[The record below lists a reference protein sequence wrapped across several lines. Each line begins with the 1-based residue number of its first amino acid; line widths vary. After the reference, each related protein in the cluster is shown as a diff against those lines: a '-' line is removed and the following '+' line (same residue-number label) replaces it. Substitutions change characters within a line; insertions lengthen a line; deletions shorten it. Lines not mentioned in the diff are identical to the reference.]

1 MNKLASKAVYWVV
14 KKMAVAK
21 ENQLL
26 STAITLCADIPIGC
40 QKKSFPLKDG
50 YSANCVVLDIGYTRN
65 RDA

>member
-1 MNKLASKAVYWVV
+1 
-14 KKMAVAK
+14 MAVTVTK
-21 ENQLL
+21 EHQLL
-26 STAITLCADIPIGC
+26 STAITLCTDIPIGC